1 MDPCSTYRDAHL
13 GLRWMTGRTLNAC
26 EELTTEEFRRP
37 FPIGIGSVHS
47 TLVHLAGAERIWISV
62 LECTDAAASMPDPA
76 ALPDVAAVRASL
88 AESRSRWDRFLDGL
102 VPEEGARV
110 VERVRDGK
118 TYRQTVGDVLMQVP
132 THALY
137 HNAQLSFMFRS
148 MGRTMPDSSWILW
161 ARERI
166 DRATG

>member
-1 MDPCSTYRDAHL
+1 MQRLDTVRDAHAW
-13 GLRWMTGRTLNAC
+13 LRWMTGRTLNAC

-62 LECTDAAASMPDPA
+62 LECTDAAVSMPDPA

-88 AESRSRWDRFLDGL
+88 AESRGRWDRFLDGL
-102 VPEEGARV
+102 VPEECARV